1 MTGTVPP
8 VNLGSGDK
16 MSGTTSR
23 SVLWAC
29 IAAPAVR
36 LRARKLLAGLRPGVI
51 TLVLVACTSADPP
64 PEREEDVVGTIAGGD
79 PEAAVSSLGAPEVPA
94 DALVRAR
101 EAADAM
107 GGALQGRL
115 FAALD
120 EGGAML
126 AVEVCSVEA
135 QAISQEFSVADLSV
149 RRVSLLTR
157 NPINDPDSW
166 EEQRL
171 RAMAALHDAGE
182 TPGETAEVVSQDGG
196 RMLRLVRPILVAP
209 PCLACHGDVS
219 TIDPPV
225 LELIRSRYPDDRAV
239 GFEAGDLRGAVSV
252 QLRLGPG
259 D

>member
-1 MTGTVPP
+1 MRATASPP
-8 VNLGSGDK
+8 AS
-16 MSGTTSR
+16 S
-23 SVLWAC
+23 
-29 IAAPAVR
+29 
-36 LRARKLLAGLRPGVI
+36 
-51 TLVLVACTSADPP
+51 
-64 PEREEDVVGTIAGGD
+64 
-79 PEAAVSSLGAPEVPA
+79 SSLGAPLGRLRFGELRASLQAGFLILIMVACSSADAPPEPAEDGVATTVRGQPEASAGALPAQEIPA
-94 DALVRAR
+94 DALARAR

-135 QAISQEFSVADLSV
+135 QAISQEFSEGELSV

-157 NPINDPDSW
+157 NPVNDPDDW
-166 EEQRL
+166 EEERL
-171 RAMAALHDAGE
+171 RAMASSHDAGE
-182 TPGETAEVVSQDGG
+182 MLGERVEIVTRNQVPV
-196 RMLRLVRPILVAP
+196 LRLIRPILVAP
-209 PCLACHGDVS
+209 PCLVCHGDVS
-219 TIDPPV
+219 TIEPAV
-225 LELIRSRYPDDRAV
+225 LELIRSRYPNDRAV

>member
-1 MTGTVPP
+1 MCETAP
-8 VNLGSGDK
+8 
-16 MSGTTSR
+16 R
-23 SVLWAC
+23 SFSWSSF
-29 IAAPAVR
+29 AAPSNC
-36 LRARKLLAGLRPGVI
+36 LRFRKLLANLRLGVI

-64 PEREEDVVGTIAGGD
+64 PGPGDDVVVTTVGGG
-79 PEAAVSSLGAPEVPA
+79 PEAAASPLADPEVPA
-94 DALVRAR
+94 DALARAR

-135 QAISQEFSVADLSV
+135 QAISQEFSSADLSV

-157 NPINDPDSW
+157 NPVNDPDDW

-171 RAMAALHDAGE
+171 RAMAAAHEAGE
-182 TPGETAEVVSQDGG
+182 TLGESAEIVLLNGVPV
-196 RMLRLVRPILVAP
+196 LRLVRPILVAP

-225 LELIRSRYPDDRAV
+225 LELIRGRYPDDRAV
-239 GFEAGDLRGAVSV
+239 GFRAGDLRGAVSV
-252 QLRLGPG
+252 QLRLGSG

>member
-1 MTGTVPP
+1 MFGIA
-8 VNLGSGDK
+8 LRSGPRPS
-16 MSGTTSR
+16 MSDPGPFGR
-23 SVLWAC
+23 VG
-29 IAAPAVR
+29 P
-36 LRARKLLAGLRPGVI
+36 LRAGLRLGVI
-51 TLVLVACTSADPP
+51 AVLLVACTEADPL
-64 PEREEDVVGTIAGGD
+64 PEAMEEATEEAVGSTSGADPGAATIPTGD
-79 PEAAVSSLGAPEVPA
+79 PGIPAEALA
-94 DALVRAR
+94 RAR

-126 AVEVCSVEA
+126 AVDVCSVEA
-135 QAISQEFSVADLSV
+135 QAISQEFSAADLSV

-157 NPINDPDSW
+157 NPINDPDAW

-171 RAMAALHDAGE
+171 RTMAASLDAGE
-182 TPGETAEVVSQDGG
+182 ALGERAEVVLQDGE
-196 RMLRLVRPILVAP
+196 RTLRLVRPILVAP
-209 PCLACHGDVS
+209 PCLACHGDAAS
-219 TIDPPV
+219 IDPPV

-239 GFEAGDLRGAVSV
+239 GYEAGDLRGAVSV